1 MVTRSD
7 RDGAWPPAW
16 SITILVFVNN
26 HQNGLATHHDP
37 IKKNDMTA
45 RPNAPHN
52 GPYSLLCT
60 SLSPEKSRHDL
71 MKLAYEIFDGEAQV
85 LAKLFGP
92 LPATL
97 KSDLTH
103 EQAKN
108 YQIKLHAIGIEAL
121 AIREETRDER
131 PAPPTPL
138 SSRFK
143 RVRQLLTNLPKPLA
157 LGALA
162 VVGLF
167 VVVLLLFPA
176 NHTSEAIFKKYG
188 DSVFQIEGAISS
200 GTGFL
205 IGNLLFTNHHV
216 VRSEYLS
223 ELRASNPSHSLSPAN
238 LTLVASDSARD
249 IAVFRVEP
257 AIRAKTPKIRDRGAQ
272 ARGAHVT
279 IIGYPAVGESTV
291 SRSVTTGVIG
301 ATHTLKDIEHYQL
314 SAALNPGNS
323 GGPIFDTK
331 GNVVAIVSL
340 KAKEQEGISFGVP
353 GYALLELRK
362 MARDTSADDVRRL
375 ASRHDANATAV
386 RLVSL
391 KVAYSRIYSALL
403 SDKIRTP
410 SDLAL
415 ASAIFKIQDKTK
427 LDSLLTEQ
435 RVRTA
440 WSDELL
446 EREFRTILLDIW
458 DDHNTLKRA
467 FESGS
472 IRQIDRATANM
483 DDTTAKL
490 RRLSFYIE

>member
-1 MVTRSD
+1 
-7 RDGAWPPAW
+7 
-16 SITILVFVNN
+16 
-26 HQNGLATHHDP
+26 
-37 IKKNDMTA
+37 
-45 RPNAPHN
+45 
-52 GPYSLLCT
+52 
-60 SLSPEKSRHDL
+60 
-71 MKLAYEIFDGEAQV
+71 MKLTYEIFDGEAQV

-108 YQIKLHAIGIEAL
+108 YQIKLHAIGIEAI
-121 AIREETRDER
+121 AIRDETEDKVATARLT
-131 PAPPTPL
+131 PT
-138 SSRFK
+138 SRFK
-143 RVRQLLTNLPKPLA
+143 RVPQHLSNLPKRFI

-162 VVGLF
+162 VFGLF
-167 VVVLLLFPA
+167 LAGLLLLPV

-188 DSVFQIEGAISS
+188 DAVFQIEGAISS

-205 IGNLLFTNHHV
+205 IGDLLFTNHHV
-216 VRSEYLS
+216 VRTEYLS
-223 ELRASNPSHSLSPAN
+223 ELRASNPSHSLNPAN

-257 AIRAKTPKIRDRGAQ
+257 AIKAKTPRIRDRGAQ

-340 KAKEQEGISFGVP
+340 KAKEQEGIAFGIP
-353 GYALLELRK
+353 GDALLELRK
-362 MARDTSADDVRRL
+362 MARNASPDEARRL
-375 ASRHDANATAV
+375 SSRHDANATAV
-386 RLVSL
+386 RLVTL
-391 KVAYSRIYSALL
+391 KAAYTRIYSAVL

-415 ASAIFKIQDKTK
+415 ASAIFRIQDKTK

-435 RVRTA
+435 RVKAA

-472 IRQIDRATANM
+472 VGQINRAVANL
-483 DDTTAKL
+483 DDTGAKL